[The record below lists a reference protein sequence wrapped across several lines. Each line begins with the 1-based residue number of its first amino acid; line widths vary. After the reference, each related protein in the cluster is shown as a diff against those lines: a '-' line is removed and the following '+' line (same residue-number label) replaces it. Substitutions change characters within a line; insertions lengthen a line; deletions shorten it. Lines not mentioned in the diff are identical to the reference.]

1 MKLTMPND
9 WVNGAIKITVAGAGG
24 TGAAL
29 LTELFQMDSLIRSLS
44 NEQRWLDVTV
54 YDDACVS
61 PANLGRQSFWA
72 ADVGRPKAEVLVNR
86 INQWGGV
93 KWSYVI
99 KKFQPRNLDTRKTEL
114 IITAVDVPSVRRA
127 IGEHYQFAKEGQH
140 LWLDFGNGKD
150 QSQCVIGHIAKPN
163 NTNRVPNFWH
173 LYKDHL
179 ATMIDDTSRSC
190 STEQAIEKQDYGVNK
205 SIVLFGCQ
213 LLWQILRYG
222 ETKYFGCFQDLTE
235 LDCQG
240 MLIDKQTIASFGVD
254 VDQFYA

>member
-1 MKLTMPND
+1 MKLTMPTD
-9 WVNGAIKITVAGAGG
+9 WVSGAINITVAGAGG

-44 NEQRWLDVTV
+44 NQQRWLDVTV

-72 ADVGRPKAEVLVNR
+72 ADVGKPKAQVLVNR

-93 KWSYVI
+93 NWSYVVDKYKPRAYEA
-99 KKFQPRNLDTRKTEL
+99 KKSHLL
-114 IITAVDVPSVRRA
+114 ITAVDVPSVRKA
-127 IGEHYQFAKEGQH
+127 IGEFYQFPSKGEH

-150 QSQCVIGHIAKPN
+150 QSQCVIGHIAKPSN
-163 NTNRVPNFWH
+163 ADRIPNFWH
-173 LYKDHL
+173 LYRSHL
-179 ATMIDDTSRSC
+179 ATMIDDTSHSC
-190 STEQAIEKQDYGVNK
+190 STEQAIAKQDYGVNK

-213 LLWQILRYG
+213 ILWQLIRYT
-222 ETKYFGCFQDLTE
+222 ETKHFGCYQDLAS
-235 LDCQG
+235 LDSQG

-254 VDQFYA
+254 VDEFYA